1 MTTGVSQNGQGRAS
15 RDEKFWSMKRCV
27 CSVHYFLEE
36 LGPFALQMTHT
47 AKTVI
52 VININNQIVMEVKF
66 IGNTPAP
73 DMHSLRALF

>member
-1 MTTGVSQNGQGRAS
+1 
-15 RDEKFWSMKRCV
+15 MKMYV

-52 VININNQIVMEVKF
+52 VISINNRVGMEVKF
-66 IGNTPAP
+66 KNIGNAPAP
-73 DMHSLRALF
+73 DVHSL